1 MLNPWYFEFPYSGST
16 SLDLRYLSTHATL
29 NPAAQ
34 VKMRRGQNIS
44 GLLTRGVA
52 FGLKRLP
59 CMIYGSSLN
68 MLPAAFGRLVSW
80 CFMGLRSAEE
90 QCVTP
95 TCFPAYLRKTGLQSK
110 GLERYTA
117 ARAMLTKDAVD
128 VAARRLMALRA
139 PKVPWTRISEVYAVL
154 SIETHAWKPHAHVPA
169 CPYLQIIPG
178 ICGRVHARLV
188 AGAGAAPASLCLA
201 SSRCCGFP
209 AAGKARVARVG
220 ACAGFSVL
228 AHDIDY
234 DKCSAENENIQTGSG
249 QHCSCMDLNGSAGFA
264 WLGLNWTS

>member
-154 SIETHAWKPHAHVPA
+154 SIETHAWKPHEHVPA
-169 CPYLQIIPG
+169 CPYLQLSQ
-178 ICGRVHARLV
+178 AYV
-188 AGAGAAPASLCLA
+188 AVFMLA
-201 SSRCCGFP
+201 SWLALGQHRPAFASRQADVVEFF
-209 AAGKARVARVG
+209 AGKARVARVG

-249 QHCSCMDLNGSAGFA
+249 QHRSCMDLNGSAGFA